1 MIMAKYKKISGELSM
16 TELTGKTDL
25 WERLGFDQEFGYSEI
40 HKMLILLALLVL
52 LIVSVGVAITFGA
65 YNISVL
71 DVYGIV
77 MAHVSPFGDL
87 SAVTR
92 LHNTIVW
99 ELRIPRVLLAV
110 LVGTALATAGS
121 VFQGCFRNPL
131 VEPFILGVSSGA
143 AFGAALG
150 IVFVDFFLSIQF
162 SAFLFG
168 SLAVAMAYF
177 LAHVR
182 NETPI
187 VTLILAGVVIGSI
200 FEAMVSILK
209 YTASDAALREIVF
222 WLMGGF
228 YYATWNDVYLLVPII
243 IPSFLIMWALG
254 WKLNILSMGDDEA
267 RALGVNPEKYKLL
280 LIVLAT
286 LVTSLAVSTVGI
298 IAWVGLMMPH
308 ATRMIL
314 GPDHR
319 YVIPA
324 AAMLGGSY
332 LLVCDTLARTLTS
345 AEIPVGIITSIL
357 GAPYLF
363 YLLRTRGSAILG

>member
-1 MIMAKYKKISGELSM
+1 MEG
-16 TELTGKTDL
+16 LTKRMRIA
-25 WERLGFDQEFGYSEI
+25 ERIGLNQEYGFSEI
-40 HKMLILLALLVL
+40 RKMLILLALFLL
-52 LIVSVGVAITFGA
+52 LITAVGVAITFGA
-65 YNISVL
+65 YNISVT
-71 DVYGIV
+71 DVYRIV
-77 MAHVSPFGDL
+77 MAHLTPFGDL
-87 SAVTR
+87 SSVTK

-110 LVGTALATAGS
+110 TVGTALATAGA

-131 VEPFILGVSSGA
+131 VEPYILGISSGA
-143 AFGAALG
+143 AFGAAMG
-150 IVFVDFFLSIQF
+150 IVFSDFLLSIQL
-162 SAFLFG
+162 SAFIFG

-177 LAHVR
+177 LARVR
-182 NETPI
+182 KETPI
-187 VTLILAGVVIGSI
+187 VTLILAGVIIGSV
-200 FEAMVSILK
+200 FSAMVSILK
-209 YTASDAALREIVF
+209 YVATDAALREIVF

-228 YYATWNDVYLLVPII
+228 YYATWNDVSLLVPII

-267 RALGVNPEKYKLL
+267 RALGVNPEKYKFV
-280 LIVLAT
+280 LITLAT

-308 ATRMIL
+308 ATRMML

-324 AAMLGGSY
+324 SAMLGGAY
-332 LLVCDTLARTLTS
+332 LLVCDTMARTLTT

-363 YLLRTRGSAILG
+363 YLLRTRGKAMLG

>member
-1 MIMAKYKKISGELSM
+1 M
-16 TELTGKTDL
+16 
-25 WERLGFDQEFGYSEI
+25 
-40 HKMLILLALLVL
+40 
-52 LIVSVGVAITFGA
+52 
-65 YNISVL
+65 
-71 DVYGIV
+71 
-77 MAHVSPFGDL
+77 
-87 SAVTR
+87 
-92 LHNTIVW
+92 
-99 ELRIPRVLLAV
+99 
-110 LVGTALATAGS
+110 
-121 VFQGCFRNPL
+121 
-131 VEPFILGVSSGA
+131 
-143 AFGAALG
+143 
-150 IVFVDFFLSIQF
+150 FVDFFLSIQF

-177 LAHVR
+177 LAHFR

-187 VTLILAGVVIGSI
+187 VTLILAGMVIGSI

-243 IPSFLIMWALG
+243 VPSFLIMWALG

-267 RALGVNPEKYKLL
+267 RALGVNSEKYKLV

-286 LVTSLAVSTVGI
+286 LITSLAVSTVGI

-308 ATRMIL
+308 ATRMML

-332 LLVCDTLARTLTS
+332 LLVCDTLARALTS